1 MPTLSFFRCSPLP
14 ENEQNYK
21 KGPTPVAGQKPNG
34 KSRMKNAA
42 FKFLLLAMASL
53 FLNGCGKSSRDAE
66 LINQLNNYKQP
77 PDTDVT
83 KNPDYFF
90 SSFAGTVWRTRT
102 KTALVEIKLYT
113 GKQVIW
119 FSPPLVFDPADP
131 NYMPIAGMRVVTV
144 FPAGARIRIDR
155 LMQDNGIGSQV
166 WLIAS
171 LENETNC
178 QTTNL
183 YVSPTFLENNSFFRG
198 PTSLHRW
205 GVDSNYL
212 EAATN
217 VP

>member
-1 MPTLSFFRCSPLP
+1 MGGNLTLGTSP
-14 ENEQNYK
+14 ENYC
-21 KGPTPVAGQKPNG
+21 PVARKILRKGGNLG
-34 KSRMKNAA
+34 VSDVDFSMKNAV
-42 FKFLLLAMASL
+42 FKFLLLAMAYLS
-53 FLNGCGKSSRDAE
+53 LNGCGKSSKDKE
-66 LINQLNNYKQP
+66 LLDELKNYKQP

-102 KTALVEIKLYT
+102 RTALVEIKLYT
-113 GKQVIW
+113 GKRVIW

-131 NYMPIAGMRVVTV
+131 NYMPIAGMHVATV
-144 FPAGARIRIDR
+144 LPAGARICIDR
-155 LMQDNGIGSQV
+155 LMQDNGIGGQV
-166 WLIAS
+166 WVIAS

-183 YVSPTFLENNSFFRG
+183 YVSPTFLANNSFFRG
-198 PTSLHRW
+198 PITLHRW

-217 VP
+217 GP